1 MIWPPD
7 GMPVALRPG
16 FPNHRPDAVRRVDQ
30 LVCADFLQVGRMC
43 RMNNGCLICRTRGE
57 STRSQVAQLLANID
71 AGALDVDEVL
81 WAYNMLTEELDAWR
95 NGRGLCVT
103 GRAVRGR
110 RARRR
115 RR

>member
-1 MIWPPD
+1 MLPRACSNI
-7 GMPVALRPG
+7 ASR
-16 FPNHRPDAVRRVDQ
+16 HPDALTNKRK
-30 LVCADFLQVGRMC
+30 
-43 RMNNGCLICRTRGE
+43 
-57 STRSQVAQLLANID
+57 AQLLANID